1 MGRVHG
7 IIKIF
12 SFLSNMLRFII
23 IINRII
29 IFIFSVLIVN
39 IFEII
44 IEWEIIKISSS
55 VIYLTFIIDSTAL
68 YFIRLVRLVSGSVII
83 FSSSYMISEKF
94 FSRFIFLV
102 FIFII
107 SIFLLILSP
116 NIISLLLGW
125 DGLGVTSYLLVIF
138 YQRNKS
144 YNAGILTA
152 LTNRLGDVGLLVS
165 ISLIIYIGSWSYVF
179 VNITDKIFSQIL
191 VYLIVISACTKRA
204 QIPFSA
210 WLPAAIA
217 APTPVSALVHSST
230 LVTAGVYLLIRIN
243 LIIIEINIRKFL
255 GTLGILTIIIAGIT
269 AIVEI
274 DIKKVIALSTLRQ
287 LGIIIIILGI
297 GNPILS
303 FFHLISHAFFKAILF
318 ICAGLII
325 HRIKDYQDIRKIG
338 FNYLNINLSVSIIM
352 IANIRLCGLPFLSG
366 FYSKDLIIEIV
377 IIKGKN
383 IFLFFMLILGT
394 SLTVIY
400 SCRLNFL
407 ISLNFIKTESLY
419 NIRENSNL
427 IILGIFF
434 LAPLSVIGGLI
445 ISWNIMSINKII
457 FLPLWIKS
465 FVLLLIMASLML
477 YLYIFNNMQYLYKSI
492 YIWFFSNIW
501 FIPYS
506 INLSLAYLSLNYSIS
521 FLKYVEIMWSEIFL
535 FKFIFSLVNNSF
547 FRKILDYLSFI
558 YFFQVLEFFIIILL
572 IYIFIR

>member
-1 MGRVHG
+1 M
-7 IIKIF
+7 
-12 SFLSNMLRFII
+12 

-29 IFIFSVLIVN
+29 IFIMSILIIN
-39 IFEII
+39 IFEVI
-44 IEWEIIKISSS
+44 IEWEVIKISSS
-55 VIYLTFIIDSTAL
+55 VIYLTFIIDSMSL
-68 YFIRLVRLVSGSVII
+68 YFIRLVRLVSGSVMI
-83 FSSSYMISEKF
+83 FRSSYIMSEKF

-102 FIFII
+102 FMFII

-165 ISLIIYIGSWSYVF
+165 ISLIVYLGSWTYLY
-179 VNITDKIFSQIL
+179 VNINNRTYSQIL
-191 VYLIVISACTKRA
+191 VYLIIISACTKSA

-243 LIIIEINIRKFL
+243 LIIIEINISKFL
-255 GTLGILTIIIAGIT
+255 RILGMLTIIIAGIT

-287 LGIIIIILGI
+287 LGIIIIILGM
-297 GNPILS
+297 GNPVLS

-318 ICAGLII
+318 ICAGLTI
-325 HRIKDYQDIRKIG
+325 HRIKDYQDIRKMG
-338 FNYLNINLSVSIIM
+338 FNYININLSVSIII
-352 IANIRLCGLPFLSG
+352 IANIRLCGLPFLRG
-366 FYSKDLIIEIV
+366 FYSKDIIIEIV
-377 IIKGKN
+377 IIKGKRF
-383 IFLFFMLILGT
+383 FLFFLLIIGT
-394 SLTVIY
+394 RLTVIY

-407 ISLNFIKTESLY
+407 ISLNFIKVESFY

-427 IILGIFF
+427 IIVGIMF
-434 LAPLSVIGGLI
+434 LLPLSIIGGLI
-445 ISWNIMSINKII
+445 ISWNIIRVNKII
-457 FLPLWIKS
+457 FLPFWIKS
-465 FVLLLIMASLML
+465 FVLILIARSVYFYIYIYNNIQSLNK
-477 YLYIFNNMQYLYKSI
+477 YI

-501 FIPYS
+501 FMPYS
-506 INLSLAYLSLNYSIS
+506 FNMSLRYLSLNYSVS
-521 FLKYVEIMWSEIFL
+521 FFKYVEIIWSELFL
-535 FKFIFSLVNNSF
+535 FKFFYSVTNKLNFSVYCSVF
-547 FRKILDYLSFI
+547 Y
-558 YFFQVLEFFIIILL
+558 YHEFQ
-572 IYIFIR
+572 

>member
-1 MGRVHG
+1 M
-7 IIKIF
+7 
-12 SFLSNMLRFII
+12 

-29 IFIFSVLIVN
+29 IFIMSILIIN
-39 IFEII
+39 IFEVI
-44 IEWEIIKISSS
+44 IEWEVIKISSS
-55 VIYLTFIIDSTAL
+55 VIYLTFIIDSISL
-68 YFIRLVRLVSGSVII
+68 YFIRLVRLVSGSVMI
-83 FSSSYMISEKF
+83 FRSSYIMSEKF

-102 FIFII
+102 FMFII

-165 ISLIIYIGSWSYVF
+165 ISLIAYLGSWTYLYI
-179 VNITDKIFSQIL
+179 NINNRIYSQIL
-191 VYLIVISACTKRA
+191 VYLIIISACTKSA

-243 LIIIEINIRKFL
+243 LIIIEINISKFL
-255 GTLGILTIIIAGIT
+255 RILGMLTIIIAGIT

-297 GNPILS
+297 SNPVLS

-318 ICAGLII
+318 ICAGLTI
-325 HRIKDYQDIRKIG
+325 HRIKDYQDIRKMG
-338 FNYLNINLSVSIIM
+338 FNYININLSVSIII
-352 IANIRLCGLPFLSG
+352 IANIRLCGLPFLRG
-366 FYSKDLIIEIV
+366 FYSKDIIIEIV
-377 IIKGKN
+377 IIKGKRF
-383 IFLFFMLILGT
+383 FLFFLLIIGT
-394 SLTVIY
+394 RLTVIY

-407 ISLNFIKTESLY
+407 ISLNFIKIESFY

-427 IILGIFF
+427 IIVGIMF
-434 LAPLSVIGGLI
+434 LLPLSIIGGLI
-445 ISWNIMSINKII
+445 ISWNIIRVNKII
-457 FLPLWIKS
+457 FLPFWIKS
-465 FVLLLIMASLML
+465 FVLILIAGSV
-477 YLYIFNNMQYLYKSI
+477 YFYIFIYNNIQSLNKYVYM
-492 YIWFFSNIW
+492 WFFSNIW
-501 FIPYS
+501 FMPYS
-506 INLSLAYLSLNYSIS
+506 FNMSLRYLSLNYSVS
-521 FLKYVEIMWSEIFL
+521 FFKYVEIIWSELFL
-535 FKFIFSLVNNSF
+535 FKFFYSVTNNSF
-547 FRKILDYLSFI
+547 FRKFIDYLSFI
-558 YFFQVLEFFIIILL
+558 YFFQVLEFFIIFILVIIL
-572 IYIFIR
+572 IR